1 MNQHKAG
8 TLTKEELENHCKKCI
23 SEKEKAQ
30 KLHLDWAKKKQWT
43 QSEKA
48 LALALYQ
55 DVTCYAL
62 LHRIRLA
69 TRRGISS

>member
-1 MNQHKAG
+1 VNQHKAG
-8 TLTKEELENHCKKCI
+8 TLTKEELENHCKKCV

-30 KLHLDWAKKKQWT
+30 KLYLDWAKRKLWT

-55 DVTCYAL
+55 DVACYAL
-62 LHRIRLA
+62 LHRKGFA
-69 TRRGISS
+69 TTRGISS